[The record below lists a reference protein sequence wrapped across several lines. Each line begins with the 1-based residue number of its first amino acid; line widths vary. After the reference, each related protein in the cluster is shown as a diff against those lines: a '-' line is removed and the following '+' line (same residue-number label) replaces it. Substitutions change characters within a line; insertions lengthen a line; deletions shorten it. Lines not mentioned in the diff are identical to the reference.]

1 MQKIPLSRVYQ
12 SETIDRR
19 ILEVVK
25 GGNYI
30 LGPECKAFE
39 AALAAYFGVK
49 HSVLASSWTAAP
61 TSATTCSGWR
71 WSICWAS
78 I

>member
-1 MQKIPLSRVYQ
+1 MASKIPLSRVYQ

-39 AALAAYFGVK
+39 KELAAYFGVK
-49 HSVLASSWTAAP
+49 HVVLSSSWTAAVHLLHI
-61 TSATTCSGWR
+61 WR
-71 WSICWAS
+71 KD
-78 I
+78 